1 MVYLEGSVLVALL
14 GIVLCTMRCVDIL
27 YVYNGQSLSVLFLA
41 LFHPQKGKI
50 YCSSDWRDFFDYTRM
65 EETVLFNMGSAL
77 LKVSMKVLMVFQE
90 E

>member
-1 MVYLEGSVLVALL
+1 MVYLEGSVLVVLL
-14 GIVLCTMRCVDIL
+14 GIVLCVDWIL

-50 YCSSDWRDFFDYTRM
+50 HCSSDWHDFFNSTRM